1 MNGHPPPGYTLVQS
15 GGIQAVAADHI
26 ADDTRE
32 ILKKTTLYAHAEHHP
47 AARPLAGRGISFAAP
62 LGSERAVVRHNR
74 HGGLLAPVTGD
85 LFVAPTRAPL
95 ELQISIQLADKG
107 VPTPTVLGF
116 AVYPAVAIWR
126 RADVATREIPDS
138 FDLGHALASTQPQVR
153 MAALE
158 ATAELIRTLR
168 SARAR
173 HEDLNVKNILLSG
186 APRLKAWLLDV
197 DRVVF
202 KRADPTEANIRRL
215 LRSIDQG
222 QKKGGLRASAD
233 EVALLLRMAR
243 T

>member
-1 MNGHPPPGYTLVQS
+1 MNCHPPPGYTLVQS
-15 GGIQAVAADHI
+15 GGIHAVAADHI
-26 ADDTRE
+26 ADEVRE
-32 ILKKTTLYAHAEHHP
+32 ILRKSTLYAYAEHHP
-47 AARPLAGRGISFAAP
+47 RARPLAGRGIAFAAP

-95 ELQISIQLADKG
+95 ELEISIQLADRG

-116 AVYPAVAIWR
+116 AVYPAAAIWR

-138 FDLGHALASTQPQVR
+138 FDLGHALASPQSETR

-173 HEDLNVKNILLSG
+173 HQDLNVKNVLLAG

-202 KRADPTEANIRRL
+202 NRADPTQANVRRL
-215 LRSIDQG
+215 LRSMDQG
-222 QKKGGLRASAD
+222 QKKGLRTSAGEID
-233 EVALLLRMAR
+233 SLLRMVR